1 MRWPTGCQSL
11 CFILVGSD
19 VFMTL
24 LLESELGFVL
34 TQDDFAR
41 TRLLTRLLSREI
53 CRYQKRLVR
62 LMLKIV
68 GKRARQ
74 TWHLNPHQDAA
85 LFRLLE
91 HRRRIEK
98 LARVFVG

>member
-1 MRWPTGCQSL
+1 MRWPTDCQSL
-11 CFILVGSD
+11 YFVLLGSD

-34 TQDDFAR
+34 IQDDFAT
-41 TRLLTRLLSREI
+41 TRLLARRLLREI

-68 GKRARQ
+68 SKRACQ